1 MFYIRVIVVG
11 LFQVGTPHVSHHS
24 ELLAW
29 VNAKLNRLLGRA
41 AAPAESSAA
50 AAEKAGSEQKRR
62 RAQAA
67 ARRARILG
75 QMQAQQKKFITQ
87 NVTALD
93 TEPEEAGLEAAAEAV
108 TGSAMDLSEC
118 AGADEW
124 PVCLGPRQSARPAAP
139 AEYTCILCQASEQVS
154 STRPAMVMAAFVQL
168 STVLSRE
175 RSSSAANPVLYVPS
189 SLHRLPHTSS
199 CGHVMHAACW
209 QRHFESVARDRRAHP
224 RYDTHHSAAACS
236 VVILGKCVV
245 HCLCLMLAMSTATD
259 ARTVIK

>member
-1 MFYIRVIVVG
+1 MGNPRVS
-11 LFQVGTPHVSHHS
+11 SHAD
-24 ELLAW
+24 LLAW
-29 VNAKLNRLLGRA
+29 VVAQLNRLLGRA

-50 AAEKAGSEQKRR
+50 AAEEAGSEQKRR

-87 NVTALD
+87 NVTALA
-93 TEPEEAGLEAAAEAV
+93 EPEEAEAERAAAGSALTAGRARAV

-168 STVLSRE
+168 STVLSRD

-199 CGHVMHAACW
+199 CGSHAMHAACW
-209 QRHFESVARDRRAHP
+209 QRHFENVCQRERRRAH
-224 RYDTHHSAAACS
+224 R
-236 VVILGKCVV
+236 
-245 HCLCLMLAMSTATD
+245 
-259 ARTVIK
+259 